1 MIKRATIII
10 KGTVQIVG
18 FRDKIRKIAK
28 TLNITGQAENLGN
41 GSIRIVC
48 EGPESNI
55 RKLLQLLNEENGLSN
70 VRAIHPRFSDAWGS
84 FRGFR
89 IIREKD
95 FEQAVYRRL
104 DAGVS
109 YLKDIKNGFKRL
121 EAGNSEVKSGINGVK
136 SGING
141 VKSGFKGVK
150 SGINDVRSEIIGV
163 KSSIQIMD
171 SHMGG
176 HFRRLDKKYDSFGAN
191 MAQVARDLH
200 DIKDDL
206 RTAVSEMKRGS
217 SPKG

>member
-136 SGING
+136 S
-141 VKSGFKGVK
+141 
-150 SGINDVRSEIIGV
+150 
-163 KSSIQIMD
+163 SIQIMD